1 MDDRTAF
8 KVFVRDAVERALNKD
23 EDNRSYIEY
32 DGQQIFT
39 VRVMG
44 VVVSKYDSERF
55 TILTLD
61 DATETVSV
69 RFFGE
74 DKDMAANV
82 SVGDTV
88 DVIGTLREY
97 EEETYIAPRIITE
110 IEDLNW
116 EVVRNLELL
125 LRAKKAGIA
134 VSQEEVLDTEEEQ
147 VSDLKPIV
155 LSLIER
161 LDEGDGADYNSIL
174 KESGLKDTELDPTL
188 NDLLSNSDVYE
199 PKIGKF
205 KKV

>member
-8 KVFVRDAVERALNKD
+8 KVFVRDAVERMLNKD

-39 VRVMG
+39 VHVMG
-44 VVVSKYDSERF
+44 VVVSKYDSERY

-74 DKDMAANV
+74 DKDMAADV

-97 EEETYIAPRIITE
+97 EDETYVSPRTITM
-110 IEDLNW
+110 IEDPNW
-116 EVVRNLELL
+116 EIVRNLELL
-125 LRAKKAGIA
+125 LRAKKSGIA
-134 VSQEEVLDTEEEQ
+134 APMEEVLDTEEKPS
-147 VSDLKPIV
+147 SDLKPIV
-155 LSLIER
+155 LDLIER
-161 LDEGDGADYNSIL
+161 LDEGDGADYNAVL

-188 NDLLSNSDVYE
+188 NDLLSDSDIYE

-205 KKV
+205 KRV